1 MINNETKNKNKII
14 ENDLEQGSEFE
25 IPPGYIK
32 VMSQQFAVDSLFK
45 WHKKN
50 KLIFPDFQRGPV
62 WKKDKKESLIDSVL
76 LKMPIPSLTFF
87 ELPNQNFEVID
98 GLQRLTTIFDFIEE
112 NPKNEIKYKNKK
124 YKDLSDFE
132 KDSIGDYSFHVSLFL
147 FEKNEKELEIET
159 TNKIKYDIFKRINK
173 GSEILTNQEV
183 RNAVYSSPNL
193 KKIVNFTKTTPFYSL
208 IINDS
213 KFKYD
218 APENRKPQDEFL
230 IRLLSYSDWYFNK
243 EKYKFKNKKE
253 DFLNFFMEN
262 VNKNIINID
271 LLLENAT
278 EILDKINTINK
289 SSFYSLSRNKRY
301 EEESNKIME
310 TFSEALFIYF
320 QTVKDNNFPT
330 EIDIKNA
337 KYKIFVEY
345 QDDKNKFKEFFQSTT
360 SIKSIKNRVEI
371 LNSFF
376 SKK

>member
-1 MINNETKNKNKII
+1 
-14 ENDLEQGSEFE
+14 
-25 IPPGYIK
+25 
-32 VMSQQFAVDSLFK
+32 
-45 WHKKN
+45 
-50 KLIFPDFQRGPV
+50 
-62 WKKDKKESLIDSVL
+62 
-76 LKMPIPSLTFF
+76 
-87 ELPNQNFEVID
+87 
-98 GLQRLTTIFDFIEE
+98 
-112 NPKNEIKYKNKK
+112 
-124 YKDLSDFE
+124 
-132 KDSIGDYSFHVSLFL
+132 
-147 FEKNEKELEIET
+147 
-159 TNKIKYDIFKRINK
+159 
-173 GSEILTNQEV
+173 
-183 RNAVYSSPNL
+183 
-193 KKIVNFTKTTPFYSL
+193 
-208 IINDS
+208 
-213 KFKYD
+213 
-218 APENRKPQDEFL
+218 
-230 IRLLSYSDWYFNK
+230 
-243 EKYKFKNKKE
+243 
-253 DFLNFFMEN
+253 MEN